1 MERISWVFVG
11 EMRLLGECRG
21 RRKRKSMERKRQS
34 GTYHKMGG
42 ITLFVPFL
50 CCLLYFALQVYASH
64 SWSRQLSPTKQVGFY
79 GLPLF
84 L

>member
-1 MERISWVFVG
+1 MERIRWVFVG

-21 RRKRKSMERKRQS
+21 RRKRKSMNGRGRVV
-34 GTYHKMGG
+34 HKMGG